1 MEKYYYIALLL
12 AVSVPTLVGYMTWEA
27 RTLDISVLTIEGA
40 PQDIVFIADPHLRE
54 RNLDHITTVIDEINR
69 LNPSIV
75 LIGGDFVSDEEM
87 DFSQQAVWSEI
98 DAPVYAVLGNH
109 DYRSSTDA
117 VGWMSKTLAQ
127 RGANLNTDE
136 YDVRSLRDDTTDIAF
151 ADALEAELE
160 ANGVDVLR
168 NEYRMLD
175 IRGQK
180 LLLVGVD
187 DGWAGMADPPA
198 VPDTDAYTLYLI
210 HEPQCRADWDAD
222 LILAGHTHGGQ
233 FIPPLVTA
241 LNDKEIVELSGLK
254 QKNGPLT
261 YITRGVCGSSFAG
274 MDLRFNARPEIV
286 VINPSTSAPG
296 A

>member
-75 LIGGDFVSDEEM
+75 LIGGDFVSDEET

-127 RGANLNTDE
+127 RGVNLNPDE
-136 YDVRSLRDDTTDIAF
+136 YDVSSLRDDTTDIAF

-210 HEPQCRADWDAD
+210 HEPQCRTDWDAD

-274 MDLRFNARPEIV
+274 LDLRFNARPEIV